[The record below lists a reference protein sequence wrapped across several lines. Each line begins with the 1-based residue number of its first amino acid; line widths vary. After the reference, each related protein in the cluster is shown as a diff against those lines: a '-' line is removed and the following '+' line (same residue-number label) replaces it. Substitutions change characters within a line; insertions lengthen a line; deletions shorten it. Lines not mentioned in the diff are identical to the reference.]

1 MGWSPTGWDVDPRL
15 TDRRQRA
22 MAAHGMTADARTA
35 PRFRVASAPLPR
47 VRATVRPPAVTRC
60 CASNQ
65 RGMGC
70 GSTSDQMWWQL
81 GTRAR
86 MAPMGA
92 DAGGEARARR
102 RRSDGCT
109 PRPSSPSDRLLLSV
123 LDLASAAFCA
133 SAPARQHAARHRVQ
147 CDAWT
152 SSVGLHHKL
161 ARRSSV
167 GSYVR
172 ARTLQL
178 HAPMIRRGSISHP
191 LRAAVQRTA
200 SMYISVRPPR
210 GLYVRPALRQL
221 VMRPAR
227 SPTACFSPC
236 ST

>member
-1 MGWSPTGWDVDPRL
+1 MDPRL

-22 MAAHGMTADARTA
+22 MAAHAMTADARTA

-109 PRPSSPSDRLLLSV
+109 PRPSSPSDRLS
-123 LDLASAAFCA
+123 C
-133 SAPARQHAARHRVQ
+133 
-147 CDAWT
+147 
-152 SSVGLHHKL
+152 
-161 ARRSSV
+161 
-167 GSYVR
+167 
-172 ARTLQL
+172 
-178 HAPMIRRGSISHP
+178 
-191 LRAAVQRTA
+191 
-200 SMYISVRPPR
+200 
-210 GLYVRPALRQL
+210 
-221 VMRPAR
+221 
-227 SPTACFSPC
+227 PC
-236 ST
+236 STWKAPHSVQPRQRAPWPTSCAVRRSDLFRRLASQAGEEVFRRVVRTRTHAPAPRSDDQTWIHIPSPACSRAADREYVPRRDLNPMMYPIPF